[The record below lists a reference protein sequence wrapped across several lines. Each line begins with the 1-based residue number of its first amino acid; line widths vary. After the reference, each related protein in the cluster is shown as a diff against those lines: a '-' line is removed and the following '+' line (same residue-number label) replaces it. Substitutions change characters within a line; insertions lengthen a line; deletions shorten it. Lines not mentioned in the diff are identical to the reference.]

1 MGKIHIVT
9 TVPKSNRG
17 KIDTPN
23 PHIHDRSLPWLG
35 AGTSVKS
42 GGIKLVL
49 WCI

>member
-1 MGKIHIVT
+1 MGKIPLSEQFQNPIEV
-9 TVPKSNRG
+9 

-35 AGTSVKS
+35 AATSVKS

-49 WCI
+49 CCI